1 VSEIVNV
8 DDVVPEP
15 DDSDPP
21 GYQGR
26 MARIGSLLGAERLGA
41 SIYELPAGQSI
52 CPYHYEYP
60 HEEWLL
66 VLEGSP
72 TVRTPDGEERLEPG
86 DLVCFPEGPDGTHKV
101 TNAAEEL
108 VRVFFLSTVGDPSIA
123 IYPDSRKIG
132 VWPPGKLFHEADAVG
147 YWAGEGVDESHRRG

>member
-1 VSEIVNV
+1 VSRDVNV

-26 MARIGSLLGAERLGA
+26 MARIGPMIGAERLGA
-41 SIYELPAGQSI
+41 SLYELPPGQSI

-66 VLEGSP
+66 VLDGNP
-72 TVRTPDGEERLEPG
+72 TVRTPAGEERLDPG
-86 DLVCFPEGPDGTHKV
+86 DVVCFREGPEGAHKV
-101 TNAAEEL
+101 TNNGDGT
-108 VRVFFLSTVGDPSIA
+108 VRALFLSTVGDPTIA
-123 IYPDSRKIG
+123 VYPDSDKVG
-132 VWPPGKLFHEADAVG
+132 VWPPGKLFRTPDAVD
-147 YWAGEGVDESHRRG
+147 YWAGE